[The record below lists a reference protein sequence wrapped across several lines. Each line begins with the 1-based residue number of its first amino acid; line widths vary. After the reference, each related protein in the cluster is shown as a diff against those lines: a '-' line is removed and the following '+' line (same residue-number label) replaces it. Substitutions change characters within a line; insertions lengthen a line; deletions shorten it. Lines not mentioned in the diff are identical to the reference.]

1 LIVMQKMY
9 VLVVS
14 QVVTNLL
21 LLASVYFLIKI
32 GSSVQIIILLQ
43 VVCAALTYLIILY
56 VIRHKVSYKKPDFAM
71 MRPFLGASLQQ
82 GTSSII
88 VSYFNNIDMVLISK
102 MVGTGAVAY
111 YGASYRILGLMLF
124 VPHAVMM
131 TLYPVLILLKTSNE
145 QNFRQVFKFAFY
157 ILMLLAFPLA
167 TWITFNAEP
176 LILFIFTDKYLSS
189 IPALRILVWSG
200 VCTFASFL
208 AGYTLVIFHRQ
219 KFGIII
225 SLTALFVNVAM
236 NLLLIPLYGI
246 AGAALV
252 TVATELCVAVMLY
265 VYIYR
270 HEKLVPFSRKL
281 VRIILAVCC
290 TVLVSFLT
298 QKLHVL
304 AGAAAFSIFLSFFIG
319 GFYLL
324 RDRALLQKVWY

>member
-1 LIVMQKMY
+1 
-9 VLVVS
+9 
-14 QVVTNLL
+14 
-21 LLASVYFLIKI
+21 
-32 GSSVQIIILLQ
+32 
-43 VVCAALTYLIILY
+43 
-56 VIRHKVSYKKPDFAM
+56 
-71 MRPFLGASLQQ
+71 
-82 GTSSII
+82 
-88 VSYFNNIDMVLISK
+88 
-102 MVGTGAVAY
+102 
-111 YGASYRILGLMLF
+111 
-124 VPHAVMM
+124 
-131 TLYPVLILLKTSNE
+131 
-145 QNFRQVFKFAFY
+145 
-157 ILMLLAFPLA
+157 
-167 TWITFNAEP
+167 
-176 LILFIFTDKYLSS
+176 
-189 IPALRILVWSG
+189 
-200 VCTFASFL
+200 
-208 AGYTLVIFHRQ
+208 
-219 KFGIII
+219 
-225 SLTALFVNVAM
+225 M